1 MEQYFAPYPNHH
13 WFVTNDSIAL
23 IDPVMG
29 IVDATA
35 IETTNILVEDLRV
48 AGN

>member
-1 MEQYFAPYPNHH
+1 
-13 WFVTNDSIAL
+13 
-23 IDPVMG
+23 MG

-48 AGN
+48 VCNFAACFGVPSFCYGLDY